1 MKRPATQ
8 WHDQNGKSRSS
19 HRYSYQK
26 VVDNRKHPVR
36 GLWRRNGKYYA
47 RLTVEEADGHKKKQW
62 APLAAGT
69 AAEAQAEF
77 RALLVKRKNNTLRQL
92 TQSP

>member
-1 MKRPATQ
+1 MKRHATQ

-47 RLTVEEADGHKKKQW
+47 RLTV
-62 APLAAGT
+62 
-69 AAEAQAEF
+69 
-77 RALLVKRKNNTLRQL
+77 
-92 TQSP
+92 